1 MNSFGEELKKERE
14 ARNIPL
20 EEIAEATK
28 IHIKFL
34 KAIEEDN
41 FEILPGE
48 FFIGNFIKAYANYL
62 GLDEREVL
70 NRYYDARPKIDS
82 PDEREFKQ
90 AEKRDFSIYLR
101 FGLILLAILFF
112 IYFIIRIFF

>member
-1 MNSFGEELKKERE
+1 MNSFGEELRKERE
-14 ARNIPL
+14 ARNISL

-34 KAIEEDN
+34 KAIEENN

-48 FFIGNFIKAYANYL
+48 FFIKNFIRAYANYL

-70 NRYYDARPKIDS
+70 NRYYDTRPKICLLYTS
-82 PDEREFKQ
+82 PSP
-90 AEKRDFSIYLR
+90 RD
-101 FGLILLAILFF
+101 
-112 IYFIIRIFF
+112 